1 MVGKKISQYKIIEK
15 LGEGGMGVVY
25 KAQDTKLDRFVALK
39 FLPPHIG
46 QAEEE
51 KKRFI
56 HEAKAAS
63 ALDHNNICTIYEIN
77 ETEDGQ
83 MFIAMAYYEGKTLKT
98 RIEQGPLAL
107 EKAIDI
113 GTQVAQGLARAHEE
127 KIVHR
132 DIKPA
137 NIMITERD
145 EIKVLDFGLAKL
157 TGRTVLTKEGT
168 TLGTVAY
175 MSPEQAQGIDV
186 DMRADIWAVGSVLY
200 EMFTGQQPFKGDYE
214 QAVIYS
220 IMHEDP
226 EPMTTLRTGLP
237 MELERIVNKCLAKKP
252 PERYQHA
259 DELIVDL
266 RQVQKQSK
274 SKVGAFQKD
283 ARRKRRG
290 RASQTFL
297 LPGLLLIAAMIAV
310 GYFAFIRE
318 PESTERVPIAVVDFV
333 NETDEKEL
341 NGLSGMLITALEQSR
356 RLSVLTRSRM
366 LDILKQMDKEDV
378 DRIDEALGREICQ
391 KAKVSAMAIA
401 AIRKFGEVYSIDLK
415 VLDPQDNEYL
425 FTAKVDGKGQESI
438 PSLIDQLSEQ
448 TRKGFKEH
456 VAEIS
461 VARRSIAKTTTTSL
475 EAYHYYFLGKQ
486 FGHKLQF
493 DQAEEEQKKAI
504 ALDSTFALAYYE
516 IASARYWNL
525 RKPAK
530 KWIQKA
536 MNYIHKVPEKEQY
549 LIRALQASIDE
560 KPVQALGLY
569 QELIKSY
576 PDEKEALYQIG
587 DLTSHT
593 GDYQTAEKYL
603 ARVLELDPASE
614 RAWGHIIPA
623 YAFMENCDK
632 ALEFAKQYAATNP
645 SESAY
650 EVLAETYNVKADYE
664 GAFQT
669 HRRALV
675 LFPKSVEPIIGTG
688 ITYIF
693 KDEYEKAETEFM
705 KLLSTSRPLK
715 QQREGYRN
723 LLRVYAYMGK
733 FSEVA
738 RMFDRVIEINQGL
751 GDKQDL
757 ARSYADQAFW
767 LVAGRNE
774 EKQARIALA
783 KGLELVDSAN
793 IFFYWSLFHS
803 YLKLAEYQK
812 ASEIAQNSMALWFTR
827 LDNIIEGYRHRS
839 QGQYEDAIKAF
850 QGGRSMDRILV
861 DYDLALCYVEAR
873 QNKRAVEAIE
883 KMQQPIFVFQ
893 DLNFFWHR
901 AVVYPRSSYLLGQIY
916 ENMGNLKLAIE
927 NYEKFLDLWKN
938 ADEDLPD
945 LMEAKS
951 RLVKL
956 KGISNK

>member
-1 MVGKKISQYKIIEK
+1 MIGKTISHYKIIEK

-25 KAQDTKLDRFVALK
+25 KAEDTKLDRFVALK

-56 HEAKAAS
+56 HEAKTAS

-77 ETEDGQ
+77 ETEEGQ
-83 MFIAMAYYEGKTLKT
+83 MFIAMAYYEGETLKT
-98 RIEQGPLAL
+98 RIEHGPLAL
-107 EKAIDI
+107 EEAIDI

-157 TGRTVLTKEGT
+157 TGRTILTKEGT

-200 EMFTGQQPFKGDYE
+200 EMLTGQQPFKGDYE

-266 RQVQKQSK
+266 RQLQKQSK
-274 SKVGAFQKD
+274 SKVGAFQKGV
-283 ARRKRRG
+283 RRKRQG
-290 RASQTFL
+290 RAFQAFL
-297 LPGLLLIAAMIAV
+297 LSGLLLIAAIITV
-310 GYFAFIRE
+310 GYFSFVRE
-318 PESTERVPIAVVDFV
+318 PESTERVPIAVIDFV

-341 NGLSGMLITALEQSR
+341 NGLSGMLTTALERSR

-378 DRIDEALGREICQ
+378 ARIDEALGREICQ

-401 AIRKFGEVYSIDLK
+401 VIRKFGEVYSIDLK
-415 VLDPQDNEYL
+415 VLDPQENEYL

-448 TRKGFKEH
+448 TRKGFKER
-456 VAEIS
+456 VAEIP
-461 VARRSIAKTTTTSL
+461 VARRSIAQTTTTSL
-475 EAYHYYFLGKQ
+475 EAYHHYFLGKQ

-516 IASARYWNL
+516 LAYASAWWSKAE
-525 RKPAK
+525 RKT
-530 KWIQKA
+530 WIQKA
-536 MNYIHKVPEKEQY
+536 MNYVHKVPEKEQY
-549 LIRALQASIDE
+549 LI
-560 KPVQALGLY
+560 QALNEIINGNIAQAITLY
-569 QELIKSY
+569 KELLMLY
-576 PDEKEALYQIG
+576 PDEKEALFGIG
-587 DLTSHT
+587 DMAFHS
-593 GDYQTAEKYL
+593 GDRETTQTYL
-603 ARVLELDPASE
+603 LKVLELDPAFE
-614 RAWGHIIPA
+614 LALGHLIQSHWA
-623 YAFMENCDK
+623 RENFDES
-632 ALEFAKQYAATNP
+632 LEVAKQYVATNP
-645 SESAY
+645 NESAY
-650 EVLAETYNVKADYE
+650 GYLADSYNRKADFE
-664 GAFQT
+664 NAFQT
-669 HRRALV
+669 YRQALV
-675 LFPKSVEPIIGTG
+675 LFPNSLRPIIGTG
-688 ITYIF
+688 IIYIF
-693 KDEYEKAETEFM
+693 KNEYEKAEAEFM

-715 QQREGYRN
+715 QRRDGYRN

-738 RMFDRVIEINQGL
+738 RMFDRVIEIDQRL
-751 GDKQDL
+751 GDKKDL
-757 ARSYADQAFW
+757 ARSYSEQAFW
-767 LVAGRNE
+767 FAVTAKNKE
-774 EKQARIALA
+774 QAKKALA
-783 KGLELVDSAN
+783 NGLELIDYGDYD
-793 IFFYWSLFHS
+793 FYWPLFFT
-803 YLKLAEYQK
+803 YIKLGDFDE
-812 ASEIAQNSMALWFTR
+812 ASEIAKNHFPVWHAQFKAITN
-827 LDNIIEGYRHRS
+827 GYIQLS
-839 QGQYEDAIKAF
+839 QGQYESAIKDF
-850 QGGRSMDRILV
+850 RRGLGWRQFLV
-861 DYDLALCYVEAR
+861 SYDLALCYIAAG
-873 QNKRAVEAIE
+873 QNESAIKAIE
-883 KMQQPIFVFQ
+883 KMQLIFVSEYTAFR
-893 DLNFFWHR
+893 DR
-901 AVVYPRSSYLLGQIY
+901 AVVYPRSYYLLSQIY
-916 ENMGNLKLAIE
+916 EKMGNLKLAID
-927 NYEKFLDLWKN
+927 NYEKFLQLWKE
-938 ADEDLPD
+938 ADEDLPELID
-945 LMEAKS
+945 AKT
-951 RLVKL
+951 RIAEL
-956 KGISNK
+956 KETSQK